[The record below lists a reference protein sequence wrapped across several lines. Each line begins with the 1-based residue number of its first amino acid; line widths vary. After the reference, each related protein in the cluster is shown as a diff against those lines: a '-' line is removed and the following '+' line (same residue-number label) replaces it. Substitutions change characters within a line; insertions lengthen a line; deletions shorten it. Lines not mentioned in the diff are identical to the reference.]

1 MNKLTLKGSV
11 LAGVIVALGVAMPA
25 AALAGVDVSISIPL
39 FGLFYDER
47 PPVVMAPAPYG
58 YAQGGYY
65 TAPPAPAGA
74 VLYGGYWYRPA
85 GGSWFISAQAGG
97 PWAVIGMEHVPYAV
111 ISGPVL
117 MGQPNSYGSYGHPYR
132 GSPGIVINPW
142 ISIGGRGGSH
152 GRHGGN
158 GRGHDD

>member
-1 MNKLTLKGSV
+1 MNKLTVKGII
-11 LAGVIVALGVAMPA
+11 LAGVIMTLGLAMPA
-25 AALAGVDVSISIPL
+25 AALAGVDVNISIPL

-47 PPVVMAPAPYG
+47 PAVVMAPAPYG
-58 YAQGGYY
+58 YAPGGYY
-65 TAPPAPAGA
+65 VAPPAGA

-85 GGSWFISAQAGG
+85 GGNWYVAAQAGG
-97 PWAVIGMEHVPYAV
+97 PWMAIGIDRVPYAV

-117 MGQPNSYGSYGHPYR
+117 MEQPHSYGNPYV

-142 ISIGGRGGSH
+142 ISIGGGH
-152 GRHGGN
+152 RHGGH